1 MKREELMAF
10 GDGFNDL
17 SMLEYSGIGI
27 AMGNAVDEVKAIA
40 DFITISNDEDG
51 IAIALEQLLYS
62 NDKQE

>member
-1 MKREELMAF
+1 MKREDLMAF

-17 SMLEYSGIGI
+17 SMLEYAGIGI